1 MAAVLEP
8 GSFQVVLTKNVEPF
22 GLRLP
27 EDDIV
32 ASTAR
37 FNAWSSSISQG
48 MFVPLAANASAE
60 LPITVDAAEWAQTPA
75 KGLMV
80 VSRDNRNGPD
90 EARTVE
96 VKAD

>member
-1 MAAVLEP
+1 
-8 GSFQVVLTKNVEPF
+8 
-22 GLRLP
+22 
-27 EDDIV
+27 
-32 ASTAR
+32 
-37 FNAWSSSISQG
+37 